1 MLPGLPS
8 RLENEVRKLH
18 TKHVLGGKEPEE
30 GKALK
35 LRIEDPPRRKHMVFL
50 GGAVLADIMADK
62 SEFWVCVHVCVH
74 VSVFWICV
82 HFCSGFVAMSVTD
95 KSEFWVCV
103 HVCLSVCFGLC
114 LCLCP

>member
-18 TKHVLGGKEPEE
+18 TKHVLGGKEAEE
-30 GKALK
+30 GKGLK

-62 SEFWVCVHVCVH
+62 SEFWVCVHTASMSACVCLCVLACVSVCVPD
-74 VSVFWICV
+74 
-82 HFCSGFVAMSVTD
+82 A
-95 KSEFWVCV
+95 VCV
-103 HVCLSVCFGLC
+103 F
-114 LCLCP
+114 